1 MTTYTGTQQVTPG
14 LYLNLKRR
22 TMEHVE
28 KDGALPGVDTDRYY
42 RVPMLLWLAVAPLLG
57 LAFVIFLPFIGFAM
71 VGRLTGDKLRQAFH
85 AIAAN
90 GRFTRSASERD
101 RNAR

>member
-28 KDGALPGVDTDRYY
+28 KDGPLPGVETDRYY

-71 VGRLTGDKLRQAFH
+71 VGRLTSDKVRQGLAAARAAMRTKTHNDH
-85 AIAAN
+85 A
-90 GRFTRSASERD
+90 R
-101 RNAR
+101 